1 MSRVNEVRS
10 HFLTFILVAMIF
22 QSLVATN
29 TAAAKPGDLSI
40 NAVISPTPGGTFTTF
55 DIVSIVVEIEN
66 NVNDT
71 SPERTINWAVCTGEK
86 TYQACIGDSL
96 FDGSKILDFITAIY

>member
-1 MSRVNEVRS
+1 
-10 HFLTFILVAMIF
+10 MIF

-40 NAVISPTPGGTFTTF
+40 NAVISPAPGGTFTTF
-55 DIVSIVVEIEN
+55 DIVSVVVEIEN

-71 SPERTINWAVCTGEK
+71 TQREQLTGRYVRAKKHIRHVLE
-86 TYQACIGDSL
+86 
-96 FDGSKILDFITAIY
+96 ILYLMVQKY